1 MPPHVTVVVPFV
13 DSSGLDY
20 RRDALGRALGEFRQ
34 FEVTLSETAR
44 FAGLL
49 YLRPEPE
56 EPFVALTEALV
67 EAFPAFLPYGGEFD
81 EIVPHA
87 TVAEGDE
94 ELLAGLAQDLIARLP
109 VKARVDRV
117 WVVEN
122 APSGWRR
129 HTAFS
134 AGSAQ
139 SGPTRVTPARVG
151 SKRAG
156 D

>member
-1 MPPHVTVVVPFV
+1 MAAALYARRIA

-20 RRDALGRALGEFRQ
+20 RRDALGRVLGEFRQ
-34 FEVTLSETAR
+34 FEVTLSGTAR

-67 EAFPAFLPYGGEFD
+67 EAFPAFLPYGGEF
-81 EIVPHA
+81 EETVPHA

-94 ELLAGLAQDLIARLP
+94 ELLAGLAQDLTARLP
-109 VKARVDRV
+109 VKARVERV

-129 HTAFS
+129 HTAFPLERRKS
-134 AGSAQ
+134 
-139 SGPTRVTPARVG
+139 V
-151 SKRAG
+151 
-156 D
+156 

>member
-1 MPPHVTVVVPFV
+1 MDKESHFRYGFAMAETAVVVLLPELEPLIGEWRRRYTRDGSRGMPPHVTLMVPFA

-20 RRDALGRALGEFRQ
+20 RRDALGRVVGEFRQ
-34 FEVTLSETAR
+34 FEVTLSGTAR

-67 EAFPAFLPYGGEFD
+67 EAFPAFLPYGGEFE

-94 ELLAGLAQDLIARLP
+94 SSWPA
-109 VKARVDRV
+109 
-117 WVVEN
+117 
-122 APSGWRR
+122 SRR
-129 HTAFS
+129 IS
-134 AGSAQ
+134 PRGC
-139 SGPTRVTPARVG
+139 R
-151 SKRAG
+151 
-156 D
+156 